1 MADNQNPYLAAGAD
15 AVPQQS
21 PYMAAPVGADN
32 GASRFS
38 PAPADADFLRTQPV
52 NGNDVGQW
60 NSNNIANQQDQNAD
74 SAGAQVG
81 DTIPL
86 MDGTAVEYTAEL
98 QGLMGQFHQSIESQ
112 LGKGTVDAMLQYAG
126 TLDAGTQATLERMV
140 LSGDPAQM
148 QRAVQYLQ
156 EHMAAGSAS
165 GYVPAQGNPYGQPAA
180 QSVGMSHA
188 EFIAAYDQLSQWA
201 QQSGYGPGHRQY
213 DDQYRALV
221 AQRSAGKRAG
231 R

>member
-1 MADNQNPYLAAGAD
+1 MTDQNVNPYLSGAD
-15 AVPQQS
+15 AAPQQS

-38 PAPADADFLRTQPV
+38 SAPADADFLRTQPV
-52 NGNDVGQW
+52 NGNDGGQW
-60 NSNNIANQQDQNAD
+60 NNSNIANQQHQNAD
-74 SAGAQVG
+74 SGGAQVG

-86 MDGTAVEYTAEL
+86 MDGTAIEYTAEL
-98 QGLMGQFHQSIESQ
+98 QGLMGQFHQSVESQ
-112 LGKGTVDAMLQYAG
+112 LGQGTVDAMLQYAG
-126 TLDAGTQATLERMV
+126 TLDAGTQSTLERMV
-140 LSGDPAQM
+140 MSGDPAQM

-156 EHMAAGSAS
+156 ERMAAGSAS
-165 GYVPAQGNPYGQPAA
+165 GYVHAQGNPYGQPAA

-188 EFIAAYDQLSQWA
+188 EFIAAYDQLSQRA

-213 DDQYRALV
+213 DEQYRVLV

>member
-15 AVPQQS
+15 AASQQS

-38 PAPADADFLRTQPV
+38 SAPADADFLRTQPV
-52 NGNDVGQW
+52 NGNDGGQW
-60 NSNNIANQQDQNAD
+60 NNGNIANQQDQNAN

-81 DTIPL
+81 DTL
-86 MDGTAVEYTAEL
+86 QLQDGTTVELTPEL
-98 QGLMGQFHQSIESQ
+98 YGLMGQFHQSVESQ
-112 LGKGTVDAMLQYAG
+112 LGQGTVDAMLQYAG
-126 TLDAGTQATLERMV
+126 TLDAGTQSTLERMV
-140 LSGDPAQM
+140 MSGDPAQM

-156 EHMAAGSAS
+156 ERMAAGSAS

-180 QSVGMSHA
+180 QPVGMSHA
-188 EFIAAYDQLSQWA
+188 EFIAAYDALNQWA
-201 QQSGYGPGHRQY
+201 AQTGRGAGTREYDQQYH
-213 DDQYRALV
+213 ALV

>member
-15 AVPQQS
+15 AASQQS

-38 PAPADADFLRTQPV
+38 SAPADADFLRTQPV
-52 NGNDVGQW
+52 NGNDGGQW
-60 NSNNIANQQDQNAD
+60 NNSNIANQQDQNAD

-86 MDGTAVEYTAEL
+86 MDGTAIEYTAEL

-112 LGKGTVDAMLQYAG
+112 LGHGTVDAMLQYAG
-126 TLDAGTQATLERMV
+126 TLDAGTQSTLERMV
-140 LSGDPAQM
+140 MSGDPAQM

-156 EHMAAGSAS
+156 ERMAGGSQT
-165 GYVPAQGNPYGQPAA
+165 GYVPNGQTAA
-180 QSVGMSHA
+180 QPVGMSHA

-201 QQSGYGPGHRQY
+201 QQSGYGSGHRQY
-213 DDQYRALV
+213 DEQYRALV

>member
-1 MADNQNPYLAAGAD
+1 MADNQNPYLSSAD
-15 AVPQQS
+15 AASQQS

-38 PAPADADFLRTQPV
+38 SAPADADFLRTQPV
-52 NGNDVGQW
+52 NGNDGGQW
-60 NSNNIANQQDQNAD
+60 NNSNIANQQDQNAD

-112 LGKGTVDAMLQYAG
+112 LGQGTFDAMLQYAG
-126 TLDAGTQATLERMV
+126 TLDAGTQSTLERMV
-140 LSGDPAQM
+140 LSGEPAQM

-156 EHMAAGSAS
+156 ERMAAGTAT
-165 GYVPAQGNPYGQPAA
+165 GYVPSQGNPYGQPAA
-180 QSVGMSHA
+180 QTVGMSHA
-188 EFIAAYDQLSQWA
+188 EFMSAYDGLNQWAAQTGRGAGTREYDAAYHD
-201 QQSGYGPGHRQY
+201 
-213 DDQYRALV
+213 LV
-221 AQRSAGKRAG
+221 SQRSAGKRAG

>member
-15 AVPQQS
+15 AAPQQS

-38 PAPADADFLRTQPV
+38 SAPADADFLRTQPV
-52 NGNDVGQW
+52 NVNGGGQW
-60 NSNNIANQQDQNAD
+60 NNGNIANQQDQNAD
-74 SAGAQVG
+74 SAAAQVG
-81 DTIPL
+81 DTL
-86 MDGTAVEYTAEL
+86 QLQDGTTVELTPEIH
-98 QGLMGQFHQSIESQ
+98 GLMGQFHQSVESQ
-112 LGKGTVDAMLQYAG
+112 LGQGTVDAMLQYAG
-126 TLDAGTQATLERMV
+126 TLDAGTQSTLERMV
-140 LSGDPAQM
+140 MSGDPAQM
-148 QRAVQYLQ
+148 SRAVQYLQ
-156 EHMAAGSAS
+156 ERMAAGSAT
-165 GYVPAQGNPYGQPAA
+165 GYVPSQGNTYGQPAA
-180 QSVGMSHA
+180 QPVGMSHA

>member
-1 MADNQNPYLAAGAD
+1 MSDQNVNPYLSGAD
-15 AVPQQS
+15 AASQQS

-38 PAPADADFLRTQPV
+38 SAPADADFLRTQPV
-52 NGNDVGQW
+52 NGNDGGQW
-60 NSNNIANQQDQNAD
+60 NSGNIANQQDQNAD

-86 MDGTAVEYTAEL
+86 MDGTAIEYTAEL

-112 LGKGTVDAMLQYAG
+112 LGQGTVDAMLQYAG
-126 TLDAGTQATLERMV
+126 TLDAGTQSALERMV
-140 LSGDPAQM
+140 MSGDPAQM

-156 EHMAAGSAS
+156 ERMGAGTAI
-165 GYVPAQGNPYGQPAA
+165 GYVPSQGNPYSQLAA
-180 QSVGMSHA
+180 QPVGMSHA

-213 DDQYRALV
+213 DEQYRALV
-221 AQRSAGKRAG
+221 SQRSAGKRAG

>member
-1 MADNQNPYLAAGAD
+1 MADQNVNPYLSGAD
-15 AVPQQS
+15 IAPQQS

-32 GASRFS
+32 GASRFDQTT
-38 PAPADADFLRTQPV
+38 PDADFLKTQPA
-52 NGNDVGQW
+52 NINQSW
-60 NSNNIANQQDQNAD
+60 SESNFANQQDQQIDVA
-74 SAGAQVG
+74 AQVG
-81 DTIPL
+81 DTL
-86 MDGTAVEYTAEL
+86 QLQDGTTVDLTPEL
-98 QGLMGQFHQSIESQ
+98 HGLMGQFHQSVESQ
-112 LGKGTVDAMLQYAG
+112 LGQGTVDAMLQYAG
-126 TLDAGTQATLERMV
+126 TLDAGTQSTLERMV

-156 EHMAAGSAS
+156 ERMAAGSAS

-213 DDQYRALV
+213 DEQYRALV

>member
-1 MADNQNPYLAAGAD
+1 MSEQNVNPYLSGAD
-15 AVPQQS
+15 AAPQQS

-38 PAPADADFLRTQPV
+38 SAPADADFLRTQPA
-52 NGNDVGQW
+52 NGNDAGQW
-60 NSNNIANQQDQNAD
+60 NNGNIASQQDQNAD
-74 SAGAQVG
+74 SAEAQVG

-86 MDGTAVEYTAEL
+86 MDGAAVEYTAEL

-112 LGKGTVDAMLQYAG
+112 LGQGTVDAMLQFAG
-126 TLDAGTQATLERMV
+126 TLDAGTQSTLERMV
-140 LSGDPAQM
+140 MSGDPAQM
-148 QRAVQYLQ
+148 QRVVQYLQ
-156 EHMAAGSAS
+156 ERIAGGSQT
-165 GYVPAQGNPYGQPAA
+165 GYVQHGQPAA
-180 QSVGMSHA
+180 QPVGMSHA

-213 DDQYRALV
+213 DEQYRALV

>member
-1 MADNQNPYLAAGAD
+1 MSDQNVNPYLSGAD
-15 AVPQQS
+15 AAPQQS

-38 PAPADADFLRTQPV
+38 SAPADADFLRTQPV
-52 NGNDVGQW
+52 NGNDGGQW
-60 NSNNIANQQDQNAD
+60 NNSNIANQQDQNAD

-112 LGKGTVDAMLQYAG
+112 LGQGTVDAMLQYAG
-126 TLDAGTQATLERMV
+126 TLDSGTQSTLERMV
-140 LSGDPAQM
+140 MSGDPAQM

-156 EHMAAGSAS
+156 ERMSAGTAT
-165 GYVPAQGNPYGQPAA
+165 GYVPSQGNPYGQSTA
-180 QSVGMSHA
+180 QPVGMSHA

>member
-1 MADNQNPYLAAGAD
+1 MSDQNVNPYLSGAD
-15 AVPQQS
+15 AAPQQS

-32 GASRFS
+32 GANRFDQTT
-38 PAPADADFLRTQPV
+38 PDADFLKTQPA
-52 NGNDVGQW
+52 NINQSW
-60 NSNNIANQQDQNAD
+60 SESNFAHQQDQQIDVA
-74 SAGAQVG
+74 AQVG
-81 DTIPL
+81 DTL
-86 MDGTAVEYTAEL
+86 QLQDGTAIEYTAEL
-98 QGLMGQFHQSIESQ
+98 QGLMGQFHQSVESQ
-112 LGKGTVDAMLQYAG
+112 LGQGTVDAMLQYAG
-126 TLDAGTQATLERMV
+126 TLDAGTQSTLERMV
-140 LSGDPAQM
+140 MSGDPAQM

-156 EHMAAGSAS
+156 ERMAAGTAT
-165 GYVPAQGNPYGQPAA
+165 GYVPSQGNPYGQPAA
-180 QSVGMSHA
+180 QPVGMSNA

>member
-15 AVPQQS
+15 AVPPQS

-52 NGNDVGQW
+52 NGNDGGQW

-140 LSGDPAQM
+140 LSGDLAQM

>member
-32 GASRFS
+32 GASRFDQTT
-38 PAPADADFLRTQPV
+38 PDADFLKTQPA
-52 NGNDVGQW
+52 NINQSWSEGNF
-60 NSNNIANQQDQNAD
+60 ANQQDQQIDVA
-74 SAGAQVG
+74 AQVG
-81 DTIPL
+81 DTL
-86 MDGTAVEYTAEL
+86 QLQDGTTVELTPEL
-98 QGLMGQFHQSIESQ
+98 HGLMGQFHQSVESQ
-112 LGKGTVDAMLQYAG
+112 LGQGTVDAMLQYAG
-126 TLDAGTQATLERMV
+126 TLDAGTQSTLERMV
-140 LSGDPAQM
+140 MSGDPAQM

-156 EHMAAGSAS
+156 ERMAAGSAS

-180 QSVGMSHA
+180 QPAGMSHA
-188 EFIAAYDQLSQWA
+188 EFIAAYDRLNQWA
-201 QQSGYGPGHRQY
+201 AQTGRGAGTREYDQQYH
-213 DDQYRALV
+213 ALV

>member
-1 MADNQNPYLAAGAD
+1 MSDQNVNPYLSGAD
-15 AVPQQS
+15 AASQQS

-38 PAPADADFLRTQPV
+38 SAPADADFLRTQPV
-52 NGNDVGQW
+52 NGNDGGQW
-60 NSNNIANQQDQNAD
+60 NSGNIANQQDQNAD

-86 MDGTAVEYTAEL
+86 MDGTAIEYTAEL

-112 LGKGTVDAMLQYAG
+112 LGQGTVDAMLQYAG
-126 TLDAGTQATLERMV
+126 TLDAGTQSALERMV
-140 LSGDPAQM
+140 MSGDPAQM

-156 EHMAAGSAS
+156 ERMGAGTAI
-165 GYVPAQGNPYGQPAA
+165 GYVPSQGNPYSQLAA
-180 QSVGMSHA
+180 QPVGMSHA

-201 QQSGYGPGHRQY
+201 QQSGYGPGHHQY
-213 DDQYRALV
+213 DEQYHALV
-221 AQRSAGKRAG
+221 AQRSAGKRSG

>member
-1 MADNQNPYLAAGAD
+1 MSDQNVNPYLSGAD
-15 AVPQQS
+15 AALQQS

-38 PAPADADFLRTQPV
+38 SAPADADFLRTQPV
-52 NGNDVGQW
+52 NGNDGGQW
-60 NSNNIANQQDQNAD
+60 NSGNIANQQDQNAD

-86 MDGTAVEYTAEL
+86 MDGTAIEYTAEL

-112 LGKGTVDAMLQYAG
+112 LGQGTVDAMLQYAG
-126 TLDAGTQATLERMV
+126 TLDAGTQSALERMV
-140 LSGDPAQM
+140 MSGDPAQM

-156 EHMAAGSAS
+156 ERMGAGTAI
-165 GYVPAQGNPYGQPAA
+165 GYVPSQGNPYSQLAA
-180 QSVGMSHA
+180 QPVGMSHA

-213 DDQYRALV
+213 DEQYRALV
-221 AQRSAGKRAG
+221 SQRSAGKRAG

>member
-15 AVPQQS
+15 AASQQS

-38 PAPADADFLRTQPV
+38 SAPADADFLRTQPV
-52 NGNDVGQW
+52 NGNDGGQW
-60 NSNNIANQQDQNAD
+60 NNGSIANQQDQNAD

-81 DTIPL
+81 DTISL
-86 MDGTAVEYTAEL
+86 MDGTAIEYTAEL
-98 QGLMGQFHQSIESQ
+98 QGLMGQFHQSVESQ
-112 LGKGTVDAMLQYAG
+112 LGQGTVDAMLQYAG
-126 TLDAGTQATLERMV
+126 TLDAGTQSTLERMV
-140 LSGDPAQM
+140 MSGDPAQM

-156 EHMAAGSAS
+156 ERMAAGTAT
-165 GYVPAQGNPYGQPAA
+165 GYVPSQGNTYGQPAA
-180 QSVGMSHA
+180 QPVGMSHA
-188 EFIAAYDQLSQWA
+188 EFIAAYDALNQWA
-201 QQSGYGPGHRQY
+201 AQTGRGAGTREYDQQYH
-213 DDQYRALV
+213 ALV

>member
-15 AVPQQS
+15 AASQQS

-38 PAPADADFLRTQPV
+38 SAPADADFLRTQPV
-52 NGNDVGQW
+52 NGNDGGQW
-60 NSNNIANQQDQNAD
+60 NNGNIANQQDQNAN

-81 DTIPL
+81 DTL
-86 MDGTAVEYTAEL
+86 QLQDGTTVELTPEL
-98 QGLMGQFHQSIESQ
+98 YGLMGQFHQSVESQ
-112 LGKGTVDAMLQYAG
+112 LGQGTVDAMLQYAG
-126 TLDAGTQATLERMV
+126 TLDAGTQSTLERMV
-140 LSGDPAQM
+140 MSGDPAQM

-156 EHMAAGSAS
+156 ERMAAGSAT
-165 GYVPAQGNPYGQPAA
+165 GYVPSQGNPYGQPAA
-180 QSVGMSHA
+180 QLVGMSHA
-188 EFIAAYDQLSQWA
+188 EFIAAYDALNQWA
-201 QQSGYGPGHRQY
+201 AQTGRGAGTREYDQQYH
-213 DDQYRALV
+213 ALV

>member
-1 MADNQNPYLAAGAD
+1 MSDQNVNPYLSGAD
-15 AVPQQS
+15 AAPQQS

-32 GASRFS
+32 GASRFDQTT
-38 PAPADADFLRTQPV
+38 PDADFLKTQPA
-52 NGNDVGQW
+52 NINQSW
-60 NSNNIANQQDQNAD
+60 SESNFANQQDQQIDVA
-74 SAGAQVG
+74 AQVG
-81 DTIPL
+81 DTL
-86 MDGTAVEYTAEL
+86 QLQDGTAIEYTAEL

-112 LGKGTVDAMLQYAG
+112 LGQGTVDAMLQYAG
-126 TLDAGTQATLERMV
+126 TLDAGTQSTLERMV

-148 QRAVQYLQ
+148 QRAVHYLQ
-156 EHMAAGSAS
+156 ERMAAGTAT
-165 GYVPAQGNPYGQPAA
+165 GYVPSQGNPYGQPAA
-180 QSVGMSHA
+180 QPVGMSNA

-213 DDQYRALV
+213 DEQYRALV